1 MSMELLSQR
10 LTDHMSQ
17 DERDFA
23 SMKDMHNEIKNTLH
37 KLETNHLFH
46 VEKDM
51 AEVHKILAGMSVKV
65 ENLDWLYKLVVG
77 AIVLEVIALG
87 FLAIKNF
94 S

>member
-1 MSMELLSQR
+1 
-10 LTDHMSQ
+10 
-17 DERDFA
+17 
-23 SMKDMHNEIKNTLH
+23 
-37 KLETNHLFH
+37 
-46 VEKDM
+46 M